1 MNLFTVFFA
10 KCEKNGNGLT
20 AGKIYS
26 VVSLPQSDLI
36 LTDGRKLEP
45 IPAVGVKCIG
55 MVKMRTTRDL
65 HDPAFHNLL
74 DTARHE
80 FCAAMQPYYS

>member
-1 MNLFTVFFA
+1 MNYFTVFFGR
-10 KCEKNGNGLT
+10 CEKNCDGLT
-20 AGKIYS
+20 AGKTYS
-26 VVSLPQSDLI
+26 VVSLSQSDLI

-55 MVKMRTTRDL
+55 MVKLRTTYDL
-65 HDPAFHNLL
+65 HDKEFHNIL

-80 FCAAMQPYYS
+80 FYVAMSPYL